1 MPSVTQN
8 IPRQLSSFRE
18 LLVGLAEAWVDG
30 GSDAVLLRSDTTTIC
45 LAGDAAATSQRFGAA
60 LSLGG
65 EPWTFEIVGGPRNTE
80 ARVRI
85 AAKLLSRLARRESEV
100 DSTAAALIDANDQ
113 LLALYDLAA
122 ARTSTLSRGELVAS
136 LAADALR
143 ITNSG
148 AVTLVCGSGHRGA
161 VGDPALIGELDK
173 AMTQRLDDVRDTAV
187 LRASTAAGSDVVLR
201 PIDSAAGDWLA
212 LAARP
217 GDRFGTPQLKLLDA
231 VCAHVADRLQLSA
244 LHEQELARA
253 VIERDVATA
262 SALAAQALPKRMPT
276 PPGLEVLGRCDP
288 ARLASGDYYTLV
300 EFDDR
305 LVFAAGD
312 VSGKGLPAALVM
324 TMVSSATKAA
334 ALRVRSTRPDELLQS
349 ISADVYDY
357 LDDTG
362 MFVTTVVGTWHFG
375 SDVVYLANAGHSP
388 VILAS
393 AERDGFAASTVA
405 IKPSMPPLG
414 VLPLPRPTVVELPF
428 RPGDTLLFGTDGLAE
443 QVATSGE
450 QLGYDTLDDLLLQ
463 SLRDPLNSV
472 MAQLFDRVEQ
482 HGAGAVQD
490 DDRTAL
496 LLRRSAVLPRSDGG
510 STQS

>member
-1 MPSVTQN
+1 MSAVIQT
-8 IPRQLSSFRE
+8 IPRQLHPFRE
-18 LLVGLAEAWVDG
+18 LLVGLAQAWVDG
-30 GSDAVLLRSDTTTIC
+30 GSDAVLLCSDAETIC
-45 LAGDAAATSQRFGAA
+45 LAGDASSASRRFSAS
-60 LSLGG
+60 LSLAG
-65 EPWTFEIVGGPRNTE
+65 EHWTFEIAGGSDNTE
-80 ARVRI
+80 QRVRI
-85 AAKLLSRLARRESEV
+85 AAKLLSRLARREREV

-122 ARTSTLSRGELVAS
+122 ARTSTLSRAQLVS
-136 LAADALR
+136 GLAADAQR
-143 ITNSG
+143 ITGAG
-148 AVTLVCGSGHRGA
+148 AVTLLCGSGHRGTA
-161 VGDPALIGELDK
+161 GDPALIVELDA
-173 AMTQRLDDVRDTAV
+173 AMAQRLDDGRDTAV
-187 LRASTAAGSDVVLR
+187 LRAETADRSDVVLR
-201 PIDSAAGDWLA
+201 PIDSDVGDWLA

-231 VCAHVADRLQLSA
+231 VCAHVADRLQLSTM
-244 LHEQELARA
+244 HEQELARA

-262 SALAAQALPKRMPT
+262 SALAAQALPRRMPT

-288 ARLASGDYYTLV
+288 ARLASGDYYALV

-334 ALRVRSTRPDELLQS
+334 ALRVRSTGPDELLQA

-388 VILAS
+388 VILVN
-393 AERDGFAASTVA
+393 AERNGCGPSAHT

-414 VLPLPRPTVVELPF
+414 VLPLARPTVVECPF
-428 RPGDTLLFGTDGLAE
+428 LPGDTLLFGTDGLAE
-443 QVATSGE
+443 QVDLAGD
-450 QLGYDTLDDLLLQ
+450 QLGYDTLGDLLIG

-482 HGAGAVQD
+482 HGAGADQD

-496 LLRRSAVLPRSDGG
+496 LLRRSSVLPQLTGRS
-510 STQS
+510 T

>member
-1 MPSVTQN
+1 MSAVTQT
-8 IPRQLSSFRE
+8 IPRQLYPFRE
-18 LLVGLAEAWVDG
+18 LLMGLAQAWVDG
-30 GSDAVLLRSDTTTIC
+30 GSDAVLLCSETSTIC
-45 LAGDAAATSQRFGAA
+45 LAGDTSSTSRRFSAA
-60 LSLGG
+60 LPLAG
-65 EPWTFEIVGGPRNTE
+65 EQWTFEIVGGPENTE
-80 ARVRI
+80 QRVRI
-85 AAKLLSRLARRESEV
+85 AAKLLSRLARREREV

-122 ARTSTLSRGELVAS
+122 ARTSTLSRAQLVS
-136 LAADALR
+136 GLAADAQR
-143 ITNSG
+143 ITDSG
-148 AVTLVCGSGHRGA
+148 AVTLLCGSGHRGCA
-161 VGDPALIGELDK
+161 GDPALIVELDV
-173 AMTQRLDDVRDTAV
+173 AMAQRLDDGRDTAV
-187 LRASTAAGSDVVLR
+187 LRAETADRSDVVLR
-201 PIDSAAGDWLA
+201 PIDSDAGDWLA

-217 GDRFGTPQLKLLDA
+217 GARFGTPQLKLLDA

-244 LHEQELARA
+244 MHEQELARA

-262 SALAAQALPKRMPT
+262 STLAAQALPKRMPAS
-276 PPGLEVLGRCDP
+276 PGLEVLGRCDP
-288 ARLASGDYYTLV
+288 ARLASGDYYALV

-334 ALRVRSTRPDELLQS
+334 ALRVRSTRPDELLQA

-375 SDVVYLANAGHSP
+375 SDVVHLANAGHSP
-388 VILAS
+388 VILVH
-393 AERDGFAASTVA
+393 AERDGRGPSALT

-414 VLPLPRPTVVELPF
+414 VLPLPQPTVAEFPF
-428 RPGDTLLFGTDGLAE
+428 LPGDTLLFGTDGLAE
-443 QVATSGE
+443 QVDLAGE
-450 QLGYDTLDDLLLQ
+450 QLGYDSLGDLLVR

-482 HGAGAVQD
+482 HGAGADQD

-496 LLRRSAVLPRSDGG
+496 LLRRSSVSPRPKG
-510 STQS
+510 SSR